1 MSTDATR
8 RRQTAEASEWL
19 MRLREEPDDES
30 TLASWLRWCESD
42 PGNAQAFERAQCLWR
57 QMDAVFRSDRDVER
71 ALCKARATDQVASA
85 HPLRVGRRSL
95 WKYAGALAIAAGC
108 ASIALIA
115 WRADLNES
123 RPAPPTVKQNRA
135 ALLPDGSAIELS
147 AQTSVTVDFSAGKRV
162 LRLSPGEGYFKV
174 KPDKTRPFT
183 VRAGNIEVTAVGTA
197 FDVKH
202 QPHSVTV
209 TVQEGVVE
217 VNALNGAVGRSP
229 SIPWRVAGG
238 YQFAYADSEGTATLS
253 SVDTSSVLAW
263 REGRWE
269 YTRTPLAD
277 VLADVNRYAE
287 HSIALSDPKIGQLT
301 FTGTVFAASIDN
313 WVDALPGALPVTV
326 QRTTDG
332 QVLLHANATQ
342 SSPDK

>member
-1 MSTDATR
+1 MSRDAAR

-19 MRLREEPDDES
+19 MRLREDPDDES

-42 PGNAQAFERAQCLWR
+42 PANAQAFQRAQSLWR
-57 QMDAVFRSDRDVER
+57 QMDAVFPSDGDIEQALHEASRSDYVD
-71 ALCKARATDQVASA
+71 SA
-85 HPLRVGRRSL
+85 KQRRFGRRSI

-115 WRADLNES
+115 WRGGLNES
-123 RPAPPTVKQNRA
+123 TPAMAVAKQNRA
-135 ALLPDGSAIELS
+135 AFLPDGSAIELG
-147 AQTSVTVDFSAGKRV
+147 AQTSVAVNFSAGKRV
-162 LRLSPGEGYFKV
+162 LRLSPGEAYFRV

-183 VRAGNIEVTAVGTA
+183 VRAGNIEVTAVGTV

-202 QPHSVTV
+202 QPHSITV

-217 VNALNGAVGRSP
+217 VHALNGAADRSV
-229 SIPWRVAGG
+229 SIPWRVASG
-238 YQFAYADSEGTATLS
+238 YQFAYSDSEATATLS

-263 REGRWE
+263 RDGRLE

-277 VLADVNRYAE
+277 VVADVNRYAE
-287 HSIALSDPKIGQLT
+287 HSIVISDPALNRLT

-313 WVDALPGALPVTV
+313 WVSALPGALPVTV
-326 QRTTDG
+326 QRTIDG
-332 QVLLHANATQ
+332 RVLLHANGAA
-342 SSPDK
+342 SSAK